1 MQTLPL
7 FNYKVTSLTNKIQL
21 KKMMKSIKK
30 NGPQL
35 TTRFYI
41 EVVTATTTSKLTIST
56 VGCEDRDIV
65 IEGCYRSLNLAD
77 SNVIVV
83 MVLCWYC

>member
-41 EVVTATTTSKLTIST
+41 EVATATSKLTISA
-56 VGCEDRDIV
+56 VACEDRDIV
-65 IEGCYRSLNLAD
+65 IEGCYRSLNLA
-77 SNVIVV
+77 VF
-83 MVLCWYC
+83 